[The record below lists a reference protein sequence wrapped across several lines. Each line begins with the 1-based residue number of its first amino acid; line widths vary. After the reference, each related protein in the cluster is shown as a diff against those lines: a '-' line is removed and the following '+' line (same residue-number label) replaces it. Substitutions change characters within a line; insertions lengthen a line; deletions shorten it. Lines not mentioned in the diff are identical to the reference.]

1 MRETDAL
8 LRELKTIT
16 SEIKTFIYYNVP
28 VKKGQTHV
36 WESYFKILGNNYH
49 SNFKSKINESLFI
62 RQLKPTLTVN
72 EKSIPLHLFN

>member
-28 VKKGQTHV
+28 VKKV
-36 WESYFKILGNNYH
+36 
-49 SNFKSKINESLFI
+49 
-62 RQLKPTLTVN
+62 KPMFGRVI
-72 EKSIPLHLFN
+72 SRY